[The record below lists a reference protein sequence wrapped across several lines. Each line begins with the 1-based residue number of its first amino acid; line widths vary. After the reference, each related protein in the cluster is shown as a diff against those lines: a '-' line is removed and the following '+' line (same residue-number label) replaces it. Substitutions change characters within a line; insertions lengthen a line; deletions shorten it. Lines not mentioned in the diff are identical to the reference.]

1 MIFITPI
8 IIAKIMGNAF
18 LNAPIFYD
26 ESPFVTWHVGV
37 MIIGS
42 ILLKK
47 IGGLIIYKYRNICNK
62 AIAKRMLA
70 ERNDKNF
77 EFKKINADE
86 LKTMDVT

>member
-37 MIIGS
+37 MVIGTL
-42 ILLKK
+42 ILRKA
-47 IGGLIIYKYRNICNK
+47 IGLCIYKYRNICNRAQALK
-62 AIAKRMLA
+62 MIT
-70 ERNDKNF
+70 ERNDKLF
-77 EFKKINADE
+77 EFKSISADE